1 MTGRPLTA
9 RQNLAVLETCIAYPE
24 VLDALL
30 LTPEEFAAV
39 PHGTNVHS
47 GLLVLEE
54 AIKEAGE

>member
-24 VLDALL
+24 VLEALL
-30 LTPEEFAAV
+30 LTPEELSAA
-39 PHGTNVHS
+39 PRSSTLDG

-54 AIKEAGE
+54 AIREAA